1 MIYVF
6 HFQESGGSGMRGRSF
21 KLGSYAEG
29 NASRDFYRNVSLPW
43 VGSSSGP
50 GPRARAGMGPVGGG
64 PREPAWA
71 RRAREPAE
79 PAEPGTE

>member
-29 NASRDFYRNVSLPW
+29 NASRDFYRNVSLPLEHW
-43 VGSSSGP
+43 WHLSISFF
-50 GPRARAGMGPVGGG
+50 
-64 PREPAWA
+64 
-71 RRAREPAE
+71 
-79 PAEPGTE
+79 